1 MPQKVV
7 VSLQA
12 RDNSFDKCYDFAGA
26 SSSESY
32 LSNLSSAIKI
42 AQLETN
48 QKLTEII
55 GVKSSLPPKELENEI
70 SENGDSEVD
79 VEPTSKR
86 VKNNSK

>member
-1 MPQKVV
+1 MPQKFV

-12 RDNSFDKCYDFAGA
+12 GDNSFDKCYDLVGG
-26 SSSESY
+26 SSSDSY
-32 LSNLSSAIKI
+32 LNNLSSAIKI
-42 AQLETN
+42 AQQETN

-55 GVKSSLPPKELENEI
+55 GVKTSLPPKELENKT